1 LAVNSS
7 KANERRRIWR
17 RFREHKLALL
27 GLFIVLLLI
36 LGAVFAPFFAPYNPY
51 EIGSGFEAAPSGGHI
66 LGTDQIGRDV
76 FSRLI
81 YGTRVSLAVGIGTT
95 LVTTLLG
102 ILLGLQAGYFG
113 GTADV
118 IIMRAADV
126 LMSFPTLILIMVVS
140 SVIGPGLD
148 RIIIIMGI
156 LGWPAVARLVRGN
169 VLSIKE
175 MDYTKS
181 AVTSGFRTQRILF
194 FHILPNTF
202 SSVLV
207 QATFSIARFIIMES
221 GLSFLGMGVNPPTAS
236 WGNMLTD
243 AQSLTTL
250 TEKPWLW
257 IPPGFMILLSVLAF
271 NFVGDGLRDALDPKS
286 NS

>member
-1 LAVNSS
+1 MAVNSS
-7 KANERRRIWR
+7 KAHEFLRIWR
-17 RFREHKLALL
+17 RFCEHKLALV
-27 GLFIVLLLI
+27 GLFIVLIFI
-36 LGAVFAPFFAPYNPY
+36 LSAVFAPLLAPYSPY
-51 EIGSGFEAAPSGGHI
+51 EIGSGFESAPSGKHI

-76 FSRLI
+76 LSRLI
-81 YGTRVSLAVGIGTT
+81 YGARVSLSVGIGTT
-95 LVTTLLG
+95 LVTTFLG
-102 ILLGLQAGYFG
+102 VLLGLHSGYFG
-113 GTADV
+113 GTVDI
-118 IIMRAADV
+118 IIMRAAEV

-156 LGWPAVARLVRGN
+156 LGWPAAARLVRGN

-181 AVTSGFRTQRILF
+181 AVASGFRTQRILF
-194 FHILPNTF
+194 FHVLPNIF
-202 SSVLV
+202 SSILV
-207 QATFSIARFIIMES
+207 QATFNIARFIIMES

-257 IPPGFMILLSVLAF
+257 IPPGFMIFLSVLAF
-271 NFVGDGLRDALDPKS
+271 NFVGDGLRDALDPKLA
-286 NS
+286 N